1 MVAAQTVAQ
10 IETRWEP
17 TPQQDLGLVD
27 EGQGVKE
34 RRFTVRNAGT
44 YSWQIVRGYTS
55 CGCTKVELREEQT
68 VRPGDSAL
76 VVVHFDPAGK
86 AGPFREVVTVQ
97 LTDGESLRNETLT
110 LTGEVRRSTESL
122 RRQFPA
128 GDGDIRI
135 SAEKVDFGE
144 ISRSMITERHV
155 VICNTGSRRQRVRW
169 TASSPLIQSGHTL
182 SAELGPSETLDLTLQ
197 WNGKKEQRW
206 GLTRE
211 RLTITYAEGKS
222 VTIDLAA
229 ILLPDLSAQDR
240 TSAPTLQTERRINI
254 GTLEPG
260 KKIIQRL
267 ALQNVGR
274 GDLHILRAYSEQ
286 EDVEIRGHFP
296 LTIKP
301 GSTAS
306 LEVIIVPNTT
316 LDIPITLISDDARK
330 PRQTVRLYKK

>member
-27 EGQGVKE
+27 EDQGVKE
-34 RRFTVRNAGT
+34 RRFTVRNVGT

-122 RRQFPA
+122 RRQFPV
-128 GDGDIRI
+128 GEGDIRI
-135 SAEKVDFGE
+135 SSGRVDFGE
-144 ISRSMITERHV
+144 VNRGQTTERHV
-155 VICNTGSRRQRVRW
+155 AVCNTGSQKRHVRW
-169 TASSPLIQSGHTL
+169 TTSSPLILCGDAQ
-182 SAELGPSETLDLTLQ
+182 SAELDPTETIDITLR
-197 WNGKKEQRW
+197 WNGKEEQRW
-206 GLTRE
+206 GLAHE
-211 RLTITYAEGKS
+211 QLTITDAGGKPA
-222 VTIDLAA
+222 TIDLAA

-240 TSAPTLQTERRINI
+240 TSAPLLQTERRVDI
-254 GTLEPG
+254 GSPEPG
-260 KKIIQRL
+260 KKCIQRL
-267 ALQNVGR
+267 ALQNVGQS
-274 GDLHILRAYSEQ
+274 DLHILRAYCEQ
-286 EDVEIRGHFP
+286 EGVEIRGRFP

-301 GSTAS
+301 GTTAS
-306 LEVIIVPNTT
+306 LEVIIIPDSAP
-316 LDIPITLISDDARK
+316 DIPITLISDDSRK
-330 PRQTVRLYKK
+330 PRQTVRIRKK